1 MPVSASDR
9 LCEIRLCL
17 MLVAATAGLFACGSG
32 GGSGGAGGGA
42 IDVSLTPR
50 ATSLTP
56 SQTQRF
62 TATVTGDA
70 NTAVDWSVDGVAGG
84 DAAVGT
90 LSATGLYTPGSAA
103 GAHSV
108 TATSQADGTT
118 SATATVGVT
127 HLSGVLTFHND
138 IARTGQNS
146 EEYALT
152 PASVT
157 PTAFGKRFSC
167 AVDGQ
172 IYAQPLYVASLSI
185 AGGVHNV
192 IFVATEHDSVYAFDA
207 DASPCV
213 QYWKKNYLGP
223 GITPVDPDDTGER
236 GDLRPEIGITGTP
249 VIDLPAHTLFLVAR
263 TNESGAYVQRL
274 HALDLATGAEKFGGP
289 IQIQAQVPGVGT
301 GTDGTDLTFDSLF
314 ENQRAALLLSNGIV
328 YITWGSHG
336 DHGNYHG
343 WVIGYDATT
352 LAQVRVFTPS
362 ANGDGA
368 GIWMSGDGPAVDS
381 DGNLYVISGN
391 GEFSATGAIP
401 LVAPDDALGDSII
414 KVSTAGAL
422 SVTDYFTPQSQA
434 ILRDLDFDLGSCG
447 VVVIPD
453 GLGPPGHPDLVI
465 GGGKE
470 GFVYVLDRDDLGKYT
485 AGGPDQVVQRLDL
498 PGFCIEC
505 GVFGAPAVWRNGP
518 TTAVLYVGAV
528 DATLRAYSLVD
539 GEFSEPPT
547 SETAAVYGFPATSPA
562 VSSNGMTDA
571 IVWTLETSTNGSG
584 LPPGNT
590 LGPAILRAYD
600 ATDLAHVLFESDATS
615 ANTCGDAVKF
625 TVPTV
630 ANGKVYVGGY
640 DQVTVYALLP

>member
-9 LCEIRLCL
+9 LSEIRLCL

-32 GGSGGAGGGA
+32 GGSGGAGGGT

-368 GIWMSGDGPAVDS
+368 GIWMS
-381 DGNLYVISGN
+381 
-391 GEFSATGAIP
+391 
-401 LVAPDDALGDSII
+401 
-414 KVSTAGAL
+414 
-422 SVTDYFTPQSQA
+422 
-434 ILRDLDFDLGSCG
+434 LR
-447 VVVIPD
+447 
-453 GLGPPGHPDLVI
+453 
-465 GGGKE
+465 
-470 GFVYVLDRDDLGKYT
+470 R
-485 AGGPDQVVQRLDL
+485 
-498 PGFCIEC
+498 
-505 GVFGAPAVWRNGP
+505 
-518 TTAVLYVGAV
+518 
-528 DATLRAYSLVD
+528 
-539 GEFSEPPT
+539 
-547 SETAAVYGFPATSPA
+547 
-562 VSSNGMTDA
+562 
-571 IVWTLETSTNGSG
+571 
-584 LPPGNT
+584 
-590 LGPAILRAYD
+590 
-600 ATDLAHVLFESDATS
+600 
-615 ANTCGDAVKF
+615 
-625 TVPTV
+625 
-630 ANGKVYVGGY
+630 
-640 DQVTVYALLP
+640 